1 MDDLMARTMV
11 ENLSVGIDP
20 LTGRALSSKD
30 CCSNPI
36 IQEAIKTILENCTI
50 ESYASMLRRQRE
62 EKEAV
67 KEARAE
73 ERRTRYPKQGTKWTA
88 DEELHLRQLFKQG
101 YSIPHIANILKRSPR
116 AIGDHL
122 EKMKLLK

>member
-11 ENLSVGIDP
+11 ENLSMGIDP

-36 IQEAIKTILENCTI
+36 VQEAIRTILENCTI
-50 ESYASMLRRQRE
+50 ESYASILRRQRE
-62 EKEAV
+62 EKEVA
-67 KEARAE
+67 KEVRAE
-73 ERRTRYPKQGTKWTA
+73 ERRIRYPNQGTKWTN
-88 DEELHLRQLFKQG
+88 DEELRLRKLFNQG